1 MNGGDWN
8 NGANAGLRALNLNNP
23 ASNANWNIG
32 ARPAN
37 EKLARRGAKAS
48 VGHACCA
55 VCSMPSIQ
63 VTASAP

>member
-8 NGANAGLRALNLNNP
+8 NGANAGLGALNLNNP

-37 EKLARRGAKAS
+37 EKLARRGAAKAAPT
-48 VGHACCA
+48 VPF
-55 VCSMPSIQ
+55 PS
-63 VTASAP
+63 ASPSFPHG